1 MADIPLTQKF
11 HTIADSVDTR
21 NLGSASVNA
30 DRTIFTMA
38 DIVATIGPGA
48 GSITGSGTANTIPMW
63 DATTN
68 ITDSIITLSSN
79 DVVIPQY
86 IIHEDDTDTKIGFSG
101 TDTFRIQTA
110 GFDRLVADGDNISL
124 YYDTSTIKFE
134 TELRGTIT
142 HGQADLIDLNTA
154 PLANDSEGVL
164 GEIRWTAAFVYICT
178 LTGADGAAN
187 WNRAALTPGW

>member
-63 DATTN
+63 DAATN
-68 ITDSIITLSSN
+68 IVDSIITLSSN

-86 IIHEDDTDTKIGFSG
+86 ILHAADTDTKIGFSG
-101 TDTFRIQTA
+101 TDTVRIQTA
-110 GFDRLVADGDNISL
+110 GFDRLVADGDNIGL
-124 YYDTSTIKFE
+124 YQDTGTLKFE

-142 HGQADLIDLNTA
+142 HGQADLAALNTA
-154 PLANDSEGVL
+154 PASASATGVL
-164 GEIRWTAAFVYICT
+164 GEIRWTAAHVYLCT
-178 LTGADGAAN
+178 ATDT
-187 WNRAALTPGW
+187 WVRAELATWP